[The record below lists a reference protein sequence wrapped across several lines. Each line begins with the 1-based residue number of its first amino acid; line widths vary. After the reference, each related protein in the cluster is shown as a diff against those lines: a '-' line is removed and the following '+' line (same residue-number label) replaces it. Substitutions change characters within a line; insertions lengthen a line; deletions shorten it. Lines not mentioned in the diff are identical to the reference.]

1 MEQVDLII
9 KGGAVVTMNAQR
21 EMIRDGAVAVKD
33 RRIVAVG
40 KADKIVK
47 AYAADRVLGDG
58 GKLVFPGLID
68 CHNHAIHFM
77 SKGIVDDMPYPKRHH
92 ERVWPYEAGL
102 SAEESYVSATGTMLE
117 MIRRG
122 TTTFMDPGTPNVDS
136 IGRAIS
142 DIGMR
147 GVVSRLTW
155 DVPDPKA
162 PAAYNDTTDQAAE
175 RGEDAVD
182 RWQGAADGRV
192 HAAFSLS
199 HQEHV
204 TPELANRLAGRA
216 SELGVPIQS
225 HLAVTKAALE
235 AAVKKWGQTPVQRY
249 HEFGVLGPNA
259 VMVHMGG
266 LTDDDV
272 AILAETDTT
281 VCHCPSASMFGGF
294 GTVAHGRFPELIAGG
309 VRVVLGTDA
318 CAISRS
324 LDMVRLM
331 YLAACAHKDAKIDPT
346 VIGAHKAMEMATVDA
361 AKALLW
367 DNDIGSL
374 EVGKCAD
381 IVIADTDG
389 IEWQPHPFDNP
400 VGNLIYSSDGSS
412 VRTVVIDGRIVM
424 EDRQMRTIDADEAIG
439 RTAAMSR
446 AIHARIGAGP
456 RAAWPIV

>member
-1 MEQVDLII
+1 MERVDLIVHA
-9 KGGAVVTMNAQR
+9 GVVITMNPQR
-21 EMIRDGAVAVKD
+21 EMIRDAAVAVKGQ
-33 RRIVAVG
+33 RIVAI
-40 KADKIVK
+40 DKID
-47 AYAADRVLGDG
+47 AITRRYEADRILGDS

-68 CHNHAIHFM
+68 CHNHSIHFM

-102 SAEESYVSATGTMLE
+102 TPEESYASATGTMLE

-136 IGRAIS
+136 VGRAIS

-155 DVPDPKA
+155 DVHDPKA
-162 PAAYNDTTDQAAE
+162 PAAYNDTTEQAAT
-175 RGEDAVD
+175 RGEEAVS
-182 RWQGAADGRV
+182 RWHGAAGGRV

-204 TPELANRLAGRA
+204 TPELATLLARRA
-216 SELGVPIQS
+216 TELGVPIQS
-225 HLAVTKAALE
+225 HLSVTRAALE
-235 AAVKKWGQTPVQRY
+235 AAIAKWGQTPVERY
-249 HEFGVLGPNA
+249 HRFGVLGPNA

-266 LTDDDV
+266 LTEGDV
-272 AILAETDTT
+272 AILANTDTT

-294 GTVAHGRFPELIAGG
+294 GTISHGRFPELIEKG

-367 DNDIGSL
+367 DNEIGSL
-374 EVGKCAD
+374 EVGKLAD
-381 IVIADTDG
+381 IVIAETDS

-400 VGNLIYSSDGSS
+400 VGNLIYSSDGSC
-412 VRTVVIDGRIVM
+412 VRTVVIDGKIVM
-424 EDRQMRTIDADEAIG
+424 EDREIQTIDVEQAIK
-439 RTAAMSR
+439 RTVDLSR
-446 AIHARIGAGP
+446 NIHARIGATA